1 MMHNLTIAEQIIGLK
16 NRDFSS
22 LELTQHYLNR
32 INDSELNAFISIT
45 KEHAINQAKLADS
58 IFGQRECD
66 KADWYSLCPQR
77 YILYKGYKNKCW
89 LKNA

>member
-22 LELTQHYLNR
+22 LELTQHYLDR

-58 IFGQRECD
+58 I
-66 KADWYSLCPQR
+66 
-77 YILYKGYKNKCW
+77 
-89 LKNA
+89 